1 MEEQLVLRGL
11 ILQETE
17 VGNGNKI
24 LTIFSKDYGKVA
36 VKANGAKKATSK
48 FLAGTQ
54 LFTYCDYV
62 VTKKNNFYFLTSA
75 EVIRSF
81 YKVTEDY
88 ETLCCALSAVE
99 IINKNTQ
106 DNFEANDELLL
117 LINTLN
123 ALCKTKVPKLILSV
137 FIMKYMQV
145 VGLEPYLEN
154 CSMCQD
160 ELEVYYFGFEGLICS
175 ECGEG
180 EDVIKVNKNI
190 VNTLEKLFI
199 TEMNDIF
206 KDLSTMKTHKEVA
219 VLFKTAV
226 WYLSQHTDIKYNSLS
241 TLT

>member
-75 EVIRSF
+75 EVIRYF

-88 ETLCCALSAVE
+88 ETLCCALSAIE

-123 ALCKTKVPKLILSV
+123 ALCKSKVPKLILSV
-137 FIMKYMQV
+137 FIMKYMQI

-160 ELEVYYFGFEGLICS
+160 ELETFYFGFEGLICP

-180 EDVIKVNKNI
+180 EDVIKVNQNI
-190 VNTLEKLFI
+190 VNTLQKLFA
-199 TEMNDIF
+199 TEMNDVF

-219 VLFKTAV
+219 VLFKASV
-226 WYLSQHTDIKYNSLS
+226 WYLNQHTDIRYNSLS